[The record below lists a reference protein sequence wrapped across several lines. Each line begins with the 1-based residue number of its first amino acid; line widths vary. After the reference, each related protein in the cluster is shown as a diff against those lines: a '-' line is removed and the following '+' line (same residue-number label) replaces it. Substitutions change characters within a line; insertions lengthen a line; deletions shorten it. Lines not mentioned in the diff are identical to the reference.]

1 MVNPSRYYHI
11 VEKPLLTE
19 KSTFLQDVRNQYCF
33 RVHPKA
39 NKSEIR
45 KAIEALFDVR
55 VEKVN
60 IINNPGK
67 IRRILGRQGRSAPW
81 KKAIVTLPEGQRLEL
96 I

>member
-1 MVNPSRYYHI
+1 MANPSRYYHV
-11 VEKPLLTE
+11 VERPLLTE
-19 KSTFLQDVRNQYCF
+19 KSTFQQEARNQYSF

-39 NKSEIR
+39 NKPEVR

-55 VEKVN
+55 VLKVN

-81 KKAIVTLPEGQRLEL
+81 KKAIVTLAQGQRLEL
-96 I
+96 V